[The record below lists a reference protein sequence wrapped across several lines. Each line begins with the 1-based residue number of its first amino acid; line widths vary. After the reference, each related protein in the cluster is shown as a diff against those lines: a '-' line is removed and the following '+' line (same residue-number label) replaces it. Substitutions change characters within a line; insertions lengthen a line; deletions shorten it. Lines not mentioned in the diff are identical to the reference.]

1 MCSASA
7 RDASLSFLSLAAF
20 KLINFLAIQF
30 CQLVERLFSTFLLLH
45 SATPFICWLSA
56 PFALHY
62 FSALANSEATGR
74 EALIQGAKKL
84 TKEPVRQRE
93 PTEKEQRG
101 KQSHKDRNIRKDT
114 WKAKLREGGSRS
126 SSAIHP
132 SMDARI
138 SFFGKSGHW
147 RLIDLLLLFVSCCCF
162 KLQPS

>member
-84 TKEPVRQRE
+84 TKERE
-93 PTEKEQRG
+93 SG
-101 KQSHKDRNIRKDT
+101 KGSQLRKSS
-114 WKAKLREGGSRS
+114 EGGSHTKTETFGKTHGKPNWEKRRQQ
-126 SSAIHP
+126 ILLGHP
-132 SMDARI
+132 SID
-138 SFFGKSGHW
+138 GCTY
-147 RLIDLLLLFVSCCCF
+147 LIFWKVRALATNRSAATFC
-162 KLQPS
+162 